1 MAPYLAAFLEAS
13 AAQGLSPR
21 TVESRERLLK
31 RFIAWCAERDLNRPQ
46 EITRPILERYRR
58 HLYHYRKRNG
68 EPLGFA
74 TQQQCLVAV
83 KSFLNGSPRRTICS
97 PTPPASWSCRESTAA
112 CPSSC

>member
-83 KSFLNGSPRRTICS
+83 KSFF
-97 PTPPASWSCRESTAA
+97 
-112 CPSSC
+112 